1 MRINPMSPSLMPMN
15 RTMPLTSQTPM
26 MTRPQASKPQA
37 QRSGNEDFLAKKAA
51 EDLQFRQGL
60 GKVRLLGFLAQVQKH
75 QTLRSLMPDGNHQ
88 SPWEKIVE
96 PDFITL
102 LKKLGIHPEMTAQ
115 ELDARKMGLIA
126 SFRS

>member
-1 MRINPMSPSLMPMN
+1 MNLNTRI
-15 RTMPLTSQTPM
+15 QTPM
-26 MTRPQASKPQA
+26 MTRPQASKLQA

-60 GKVRLLGFLAQVQKH
+60 GKVRLLGFLARMQEYL
-75 QTLRSLMPDGNHQ
+75 TLKSLMPNGDHQ
-88 SPWEKIVE
+88 SPWDKIDE

-102 LKKLGIHPEMTAQ
+102 LSRLGIHPGMTAP
-115 ELDARKMGLIA
+115 EVDARKRGLIA